1 MTAEVSVMN
10 QIGVALAADSAVTI
24 GQNATKI
31 HTSADKLFQL
41 TPQSAVGIMIYGNAN
56 FVGLPWET
64 IIKTYRL
71 ECGDKTQ
78 ATIQEYADSFFS
90 FLRKSKALFPQKDQ
104 DEAIANLVLFHM
116 YMIREQIKERLDDEA
131 KKTKTGLD
139 KKDIP
144 KIVALEIKETL
155 ANARKWK
162 LIDGFTKS
170 IRDRTKKRYDSI
182 IKDTRKKIFDKLPI
196 TAAASRNLASI
207 IHEILCREF
216 FGPFESGLVL
226 AGFGDDEYL
235 PSLINFELEQMVVS
249 KPRFRL
255 SNKSKIDNDNNAAIN
270 PFAQLD
276 MVEAFM
282 NGIQKGLSSYMM
294 NTTDE
299 LFSGVTNAIFEIV
312 KKKDPKIGAELKKLI
327 SPNVDKLKTQLFQ
340 DWKSRQE
347 HYWRPVVQIVATLPK
362 DELASMAEAL
372 VNLTKFRRRVTTVPE
387 TVGGPIDVAVI
398 TKGDGFVWIKR
409 KHYFT
414 GELNPRKIASYSR
427 D

>member
-41 TPQSAVGIMIYGNAN
+41 TPQSAVGMMIYGNAN

-78 ATIQEYADSFFS
+78 ATIQEYADSFFW
-90 FLRKSKALFPQKDQ
+90 FLRNSKALFPQKDQ
-104 DEAIANLVLFHM
+104 DEAIANLVLYHM
-116 YMIREQIKERLDDEA
+116 YVVREQIKERLDEEA

-155 ANARKWK
+155 ADARKWK

-207 IHEILCREF
+207 IHELLCREF

-235 PSLINFELEQMVVS
+235 PSLVNFELEQMVVS
-249 KPRFRL
+249 KLVFVWQTQIKSTVKVTQRSIRL
-255 SNKSKIDNDNNAAIN
+255 
-270 PFAQLD
+270 
-276 MVEAFM
+276 
-282 NGIQKGLSSYMM
+282 
-294 NTTDE
+294 
-299 LFSGVTNAIFEIV
+299 
-312 KKKDPKIGAELKKLI
+312 
-327 SPNVDKLKTQLFQ
+327 
-340 DWKSRQE
+340 R
-347 HYWRPVVQIVATLPK
+347 
-362 DELASMAEAL
+362 
-372 VNLTKFRRRVTTVPE
+372 NLTWLRHLWMEFKRTFVVY
-387 TVGGPIDVAVI
+387 
-398 TKGDGFVWIKR
+398 DG
-409 KHYFT
+409 HY
-414 GELNPRKIASYSR
+414 R
-427 D
+427 

>member
-1 MTAEVSVMN
+1 
-10 QIGVALAADSAVTI
+10 
-24 GQNATKI
+24 
-31 HTSADKLFQL
+31 
-41 TPQSAVGIMIYGNAN
+41 
-56 FVGLPWET
+56 
-64 IIKTYRL
+64 
-71 ECGDKTQ
+71 
-78 ATIQEYADSFFS
+78 
-90 FLRKSKALFPQKDQ
+90 
-104 DEAIANLVLFHM
+104 M

-162 LIDGFTKS
+162 LINGFTKS

-299 LFSGVTNAIFEIV
+299 LFLS
-312 KKKDPKIGAELKKLI
+312 LI
-327 SPNVDKLKTQLFQ
+327 
-340 DWKSRQE
+340 
-347 HYWRPVVQIVATLPK
+347 HI
-362 DELASMAEAL
+362 
-372 VNLTKFRRRVTTVPE
+372 
-387 TVGGPIDVAVI
+387 
-398 TKGDGFVWIKR
+398 
-409 KHYFT
+409 
-414 GELNPRKIASYSR
+414 
-427 D
+427 